1 MDTQQKIDDLRRKIE
16 DLARQQAQ
24 FQTHINTLHGE
35 IRALKQD
42 VDAEKVET
50 HVEETPVRIPILK
63 VIEVEETPIVV
74 ENPIMASIKPPS
86 FDPKLGNN
94 NRNTPKTTQPPSDI
108 EKFIGENLSN
118 KIGIIITV
126 LGIGI
131 GVKYAID
138 HNLISPLTRI
148 ILGYLMGFGL
158 FGVSVLQMGCVG
170 RSRVRTRSL
179 W

>member
-24 FQTHINTLHGE
+24 FQTHINTLHSE

-42 VDAEKVET
+42 VDAEKVEI
-50 HVEETPVRIPILK
+50 HIEETPVRIPILK

-74 ENPIMASIKPPS
+74 ESPIIEPIKPPS

-94 NRNTPKTTQPPSDI
+94 NRYTPKTAQPSSDI

-118 KIGIIITV
+118 KIGD
-126 LGIGI
+126 
-131 GVKYAID
+131 Y
-138 HNLISPLTRI
+138 HHC
-148 ILGYLMGFGL
+148 FGHWDWRKI
-158 FGVSVLQMGCVG
+158 CH
-170 RSRVRTRSL
+170 
-179 W
+179 